1 MPKRRIRILIP
12 TIILAVTLP
21 EAIALGFYYYT
32 GDPTLLPLGITKTS
46 LSEAPVAR
54 NTRAITVFIEWG
66 ADATT
71 PNSRNQVGK
80 ALHQAMRIYDI
91 EYRLRFRTVPGEAV
105 QIHFLVDSNRI
116 GPYAL
121 HNVAAGIPLALA
133 AFRIGQDDSPE
144 G

>member
-1 MPKRRIRILIP
+1 MPKRRISILIP

-32 GDPTLLPLGITKTS
+32 GDPTLLPLGITETS
-46 LSEAPVAR
+46 LSEAKIAQ

-80 ALHQAMRIYDI
+80 ALHQAMRIYDV

-116 GPYAL
+116 GPYGL

-133 AFRIGQDDSPE
+133 AFRIGTIDSPE

>member
-1 MPKRRIRILIP
+1 MPKRRLNILIP

-21 EAIALGFYYYT
+21 EAIALGIYYYT
-32 GDPTLLPLGITKTS
+32 GDPTLLPLGITKTG
-46 LSEAPVAR
+46 LSEAPVSQ

-66 ADATT
+66 ANATT
-71 PNSRNQVGK
+71 PNSRDQVGK
-80 ALHQAMRIYDI
+80 ALHQAMRIYEV
-91 EYRLRFRTVPGEAV
+91 EYRVRFKTVPGEAV
-105 QIHFLVDSNRI
+105 RIHFLVDSNRI

-121 HNVAAGIPLALA
+121 SNVASGIPLALA